1 MIGARPARIG
11 NGPSLPHCNDLTAA
25 RGGRSASPARTA
37 RCGARRRRR
46 LAWRRI
52 VDGSRPE
59 LRVGAIP
66 DRRVCEGSPP
76 DGAGAGRHDLRH
88 RLAASCIGGPGAFQ
102 APCTARARRSAPD
115 RGSGALAWA
124 AGQLALGSADIMS
137 DADGASLEMGAVLG
151 LSVAGVEVPA
161 GVLQASTAPPREA
174 ARPRASR
181 IRLNIG
187 WESSVEKRVPT
198 VPGTARGLGRPL
210 RPKVAIAAE
219 RALDV
224 CRASCCRGLAARSGA
239 LGQRFGTCNDRDTT
253 RPARPPRL

>member
-1 MIGARPARIG
+1 MIAARRARIG
-11 NGPSLPHCNDLTAA
+11 NGPSLPHGNGLTAA
-25 RGGRSASPARTA
+25 RSGRSVSPGRTA

-59 LRVGAIP
+59 LRAGAIP

-88 RLAASCIGGPGAFQ
+88 RLAASCIRRPGAFQ

-137 DADGASLEMGAVLG
+137 DGASLEIGAVLG

-187 WESSVEKRVPT
+187 WESSVEHRVPT

-210 RPKVAIAAE
+210 RRKVAIVAE

-239 LGQRFGTCNDRDTT
+239 LGQRSGTCNDRDTT
-253 RPARPPRL
+253 RPPRPPRL